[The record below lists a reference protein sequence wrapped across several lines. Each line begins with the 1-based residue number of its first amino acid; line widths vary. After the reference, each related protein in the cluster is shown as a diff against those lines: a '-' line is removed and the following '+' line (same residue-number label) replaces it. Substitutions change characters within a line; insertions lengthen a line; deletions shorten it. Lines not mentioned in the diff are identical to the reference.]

1 MMTVVRGS
9 TTDVA
14 SPAATSPTRHAASL
28 YRRLF
33 AAALRPA
40 HSVEAEAQHLH
51 DVERTGASGETPYI
65 AMLGLLLFLVPIFAA
80 MLGLALLAAWL
91 VG

>member
-1 MMTVVRGS
+1 MSVVAHS
-9 TTDVA
+9 TTNA
-14 SPAATSPTRHAASL
+14 GKPAAASVTGHAASL

-40 HSVEAEAQHLH
+40 HSIEAEAQHLH

-65 AMLGLLLFLVPIFAA
+65 AVLGLFLFLVPIFAT

>member
-1 MMTVVRGS
+1 MDRKAMKTPS
-9 TTDVA
+9 SA
-14 SPAATSPTRHAASL
+14 PQHAASL
-28 YRRLF
+28 YRRLA

-40 HSVEAEAQHLH
+40 HSVEAEARHLH
-51 DVERTGASGETPYI
+51 DVEQTGASGQTPYI
-65 AMLGLLLFLVPIFAA
+65 AILGVFLFLVPIFVI